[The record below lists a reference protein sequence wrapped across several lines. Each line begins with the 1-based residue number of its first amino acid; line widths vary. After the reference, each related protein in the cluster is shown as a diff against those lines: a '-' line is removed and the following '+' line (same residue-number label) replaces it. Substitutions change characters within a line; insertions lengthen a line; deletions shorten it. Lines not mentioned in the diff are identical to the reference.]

1 MDPKDLNFS
10 KIIEHR
16 VDGFEGNVYL
26 LTNFRTRQNN
36 LSTHKD
42 KQNDFRLYHSVN
54 QSREQFR
61 LVRAEVMMARGEA
74 LEAYGKLDITGANNV
89 LNLKIRKL
97 SIESKLLNNAS
108 VFARGK
114 LGIILRF
121 GTRNNHLAGRENE
134 CSGFR
139 FANTHDNSGETLKVT
154 A

>member
-1 MDPKDLNFS
+1 MEGRKEHT
-10 KIIEHR
+10 IEHR

-42 KQNDFRLYHSVN
+42 KQNDFRLNHSVN

-97 SIESKLLNNAS
+97 GIEPKFLNNAS
-108 VFARGK
+108 VLDRK
-114 LGIILRF
+114 
-121 GTRNNHLAGRENE
+121 
-134 CSGFR
+134 S
-139 FANTHDNSGETLKVT
+139 VV
-154 A
+154 